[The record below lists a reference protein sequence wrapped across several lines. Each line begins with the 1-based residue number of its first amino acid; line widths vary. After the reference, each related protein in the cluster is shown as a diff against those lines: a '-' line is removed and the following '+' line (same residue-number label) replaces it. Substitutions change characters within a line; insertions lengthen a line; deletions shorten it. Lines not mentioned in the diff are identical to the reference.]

1 MSLVAKKIKE
11 KLDFFKKIF
20 CTTKY
25 VIWGRMFSR
34 EEHEEYVIPK
44 LK

>member
-11 KLDFFKKIF
+11 KLFLKKNF
-20 CTTKY
+20 YATKH
-25 VIWGRMFSR
+25 VIWGKMFSR

-44 LK
+44 TK